1 MITAMM
7 AGGNEAK
14 RSDRMERPN
23 MRSLRFASFPP
34 AMILFQLFH
43 DRSNETKIKTEF

>member
-1 MITAMM
+1 M

-14 RSDRMERPN
+14 RSDRILGRS

-34 AMILFQLFH
+34 AIIAVIIGNVVHDFSKLLF
-43 DRSNETKIKTEF
+43 